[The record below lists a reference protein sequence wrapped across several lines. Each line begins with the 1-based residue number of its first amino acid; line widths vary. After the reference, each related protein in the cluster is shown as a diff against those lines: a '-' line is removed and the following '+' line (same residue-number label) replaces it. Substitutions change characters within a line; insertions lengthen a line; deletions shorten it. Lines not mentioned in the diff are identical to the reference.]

1 MTLVSS
7 VPLALKLTVHLL
19 LIFQEVDDSE
29 VESKDIELVMQQAN
43 VTRKKAVKALKNN
56 SNDIVNAIM
65 VSLLTL
71 MYHSMMHRLYIKG
84 SCFVQWTIL
93 VETIEKYY
101 TYLYDEF
108 IWTSTQSN
116 DWLRKLCSIDNHAN
130 VHDPLPHVFINWV
143 INLCW
148 EITFNSG

>member
-1 MTLVSS
+1 MVVPRDDPSKSLVL
-7 VPLALKLTVHLL
+7 LALKLTVRLL

-71 MYHSMMHRLYIKG
+71 MCHMMHRLYIKG
-84 SCFVQWTIL
+84 SCFVQ
-93 VETIEKYY
+93 
-101 TYLYDEF
+101 
-108 IWTSTQSN
+108 
-116 DWLRKLCSIDNHAN
+116 
-130 VHDPLPHVFINWV
+130 
-143 INLCW
+143 
-148 EITFNSG
+148 